1 MPFSLTRSSTTDW
14 LEGENKKMR
23 NVVFAIN
30 ITVDGCCGHES
41 VVANDELH
49 EYFTGLLRD
58 SDIEIFGRNTYHL
71 MYPYWHDVAIN
82 QSESKATNEFAR
94 TFDSIPKI
102 VFSTTLKN
110 VEWNNTALLR
120 SNLQEEVLRL
130 KQQPG
135 KSISVG
141 GLNIASQLAQS
152 GLIDEYHFL
161 IQPIIAGK
169 GPRLFESG
177 KDFTLELVGSKTFNS
192 GVVAL
197 RYKNMPKYQRD
208 GCIKKGAQK

>member
-1 MPFSLTRSSTTDW
+1 
-14 LEGENKKMR
+14 MR
-23 NVVFAIN
+23 KVVFAIN

-49 EYFTGLLRD
+49 EYFTELLRD

-71 MYPYWHDVAIN
+71 MYPYWHDVAIK

-94 TFDSIPKI
+94 TFDLIPKI
-102 VFSTTLKN
+102 VFSTTLKS
-110 VEWNNTALLR
+110 VEWKNTTLLR

-135 KSISVG
+135 KNISVG

-161 IQPIIAGK
+161 IQPIVAGK

-177 KDFTLELVGSKTFNS
+177 KDFTLELVGSKTFQS

-197 RYKNMPKYQRD
+197 RYKTIHK
-208 GCIKKGAQK
+208 